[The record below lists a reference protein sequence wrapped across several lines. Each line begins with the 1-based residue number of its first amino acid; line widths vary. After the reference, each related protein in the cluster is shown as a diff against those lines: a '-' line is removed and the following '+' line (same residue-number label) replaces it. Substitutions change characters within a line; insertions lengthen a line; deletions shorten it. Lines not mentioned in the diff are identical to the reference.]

1 MGPPRAIPPDAGVPK
16 RSPFDEDLQP
26 DRMHSELVASTTDPV
41 SQLIVGALIVGLFG
55 VLALEKAHR
64 VLVVMTAVAI
74 LWALTYLTPYK
85 LMPLESTAAALD
97 LNVLLLLAAMMA
109 LVGVLKETGV
119 FAWAVERLLERFG
132 GDPARAI
139 AVLWWFTG
147 IASAFVDN
155 VTTVIFVTPIVLATV
170 RRLGA
175 PPLLVLIPTVMAA
188 NIGGTATLIGDPPNI
203 MIGSGAGLTFMEFL
217 EELTIPV
224 LLMMCALHWWGV
236 RRLRAAMGAAA
247 DAPKQA
253 DEPGEGP
260 RITDRGLLTWL
271 GWISLFVLIG
281 FVTHGMTGMPA
292 AVPAIIGATV
302 ALVVQDVR
310 YLERAKPTHEE
321 RRHGILHVLEKEIEW
336 PTLTFFAFLFILVG
350 AAVNTG
356 LIGTLAGGL
365 ERTIVWSRESFGLGD
380 AGTMFLAAI
389 LVLWVAGFLSAFMDN
404 IPFVAVSIPII
415 GALIVALPG
424 DGRVLW
430 WALSL
435 GACLGGNGTPIGASA
450 NVTTLGLAEREGVRI
465 GFKEFMATGMPVMV
479 FTLLVSSAFLGGYVL
494 LGKDGVAAVGGAVLA
509 VAAVM
514 LWLSE
519 ARANRARTAR

>member
-1 MGPPRAIPPDAGVPK
+1 MHADAV
-16 RSPFDEDLQP
+16 
-26 DRMHSELVASTTDPV
+26 VSTTDPI
-41 SQLIVGALIVGLFG
+41 SQLLVGALIVGLFV

-74 LWALTYLTPYK
+74 LWSITYLTPYS
-85 LMPLESTAAALD
+85 LLPLEATAAALD

-139 AVLWWFTG
+139 AVLWWFTA

-170 RRLGA
+170 KRLGA
-175 PPLLVLIPTVMAA
+175 PPILVLIPTIMAA

-203 MIGSGAGLTFMEFL
+203 MIGSGAGLTFLDFL

-224 LLMMCALHWWGV
+224 LLMMCGLHWWGV
-236 RRLRAAMGAAA
+236 RRLRAAMGSAA

-260 RITDRGLLTWL
+260 RITDPGLLRWL
-271 GWISLFVLIG
+271 GWISAAVLVG
-281 FVTHGMTGMPA
+281 FVTHGVTQMPA
-292 AVPAIIGATV
+292 AVPAVIGATV
-302 ALVVQDVR
+302 ALIVQDVR
-310 YLERAKPTHEE
+310 YVRAHRPTEEE
-321 RRHGILHVLEKEIEW
+321 RQHGILHVLEKEVEW

-350 AAVNTG
+350 AAVGTG
-356 LIGTLAGGL
+356 LIATLAGGL
-365 ERTIVWSRESFGLGD
+365 ERAILGSREAFGLSD
-380 AGTMFLAAI
+380 AGTMFLAAL

-415 GALIVALPG
+415 AALITALPG

-450 NVTTLGLAEREGVRI
+450 NVTTLGLAERAGIRI
-465 GFKEFMATGMPVMV
+465 GFKEFMATGMKVML
-479 FTLLVSSAFLGGYVL
+479 FTLAVSTVFLGGYVALGPSRVAVVGFVVLVMAIAL
-494 LGKDGVAAVGGAVLA
+494 LWG
-509 VAAVM
+509 
-514 LWLSE
+514 SE
-519 ARANRARTAR
+519 SRASRARAAR